1 VTHPHHGHEQGQ
13 SDGQMVPVWAV
24 ELYNDVRSVQAHA
37 DRLERDLFEQTQ
49 RLDRFMADYAQAAAD
64 AEQAMTLEQGQ
75 IADLNTKVSDL
86 QAALAAAP
94 TVDPAVQAAADAL
107 EAQAQAVLQAAT
119 PAAPADGSAPAAP
132 ADGGAAPA
140 DGGAPA
146 DTSVTSDG
154 SPVDPTAPADPT
166 VTDGS
171 DASASEAPPAA

>member
-1 VTHPHHGHEQGQ
+1 MSYPHHGHEQGQ
-13 SDGQMVPVWAV
+13 SDGQQVPVWAV
-24 ELYNDVRSVQAHA
+24 QLYNDVRTVQAHA

-64 AEQAMTLEQGQ
+64 AQQAMTLEQGQ

-107 EAQAQAVLQAAT
+107 EAQAQAILQAA
-119 PAAPADGSAPAAP
+119 APAPP
-132 ADGGAAPA
+132 VDGGAPA
-140 DGGAPA
+140 DGGAPV
-146 DTSVTSDG
+146 DTSVNPDG